1 MAFAVRL
8 GAIGWQ
14 AFRGGSGQ
22 TGMLQR
28 LSLCLLIAAAALVAG
43 GPAHGAERSRPRPA
57 QTEQARPPKWTTIA
71 QNNPDQPTASRDD
84 PADARWALLRSVPR
98 IGTGNSVTFEIHET
112 NHALTSPT
120 SLRLAVDGDTAGDV
134 DFVRGLNEAVAAA
147 VGPDVSY
154 APDTGVLTFG
164 PRTVFPFSFTMTAS
178 SFNSEKDYVLLIKD
192 NEIGQIDVAR
202 AGIRLG
208 SLARPSAP
216 PLLGVNEASG
226 DFGVGQYKYAY
237 PGKNRVDWAA
247 AQGFGIIRLPF
258 LFQNI
263 QPASGADL
271 DEAAMRQLDP
281 VLAECG
287 RRTLVCL
294 LDMHNYGSY
303 YLDDSAA
310 AQAPPG
316 TPKVSNARLAQ
327 LWAQIARR
335 YRDNPYVWFGL
346 MNEPHLQT
354 AREWVKTGNAI
365 AAAIRATGATNKIV
379 FSGTAWDGAWTW
391 TTSGNATEM
400 LKAYDP
406 AGNFTFEAHQYLDGD
421 GSGTSPLCVAGAGA
435 ARIAPFTEWLKTNRL
450 QGILGEVGWAA
461 NPQCQAEGA
470 ALLEAWQAAAAV
482 SDAGG
487 YIGLTYWANGPLW
500 PDSYMYLAEPRPFPG
515 GPEPPQLT
523 TLKRFLPH

>member
-1 MAFAVRL
+1 
-8 GAIGWQ
+8 
-14 AFRGGSGQ
+14 
-22 TGMLQR
+22 MLHWF
-28 LSLCLLIAAAALVAG
+28 SSYLLMSATALVTG
-43 GPAHGAERSRPRPA
+43 GLAEWGWPNPAR
-57 QTEQARPPKWTTIA
+57 TEQHQPPTWSTFA
-71 QNNPDQPTASRDD
+71 QNSSKQPTASQGEP
-84 PADARWALLRSVPR
+84 PAARWALLRSVPS
-98 IGTGNSVTFEIHET
+98 IGTGNAVTFEIHET

-120 SLRLAVDGDTAGDV
+120 SLRLAMDGSSTASDV
-134 DFVRGLNEAVAAA
+134 DFVEGLNEAVAAA
-147 VGPDVSY
+147 LGPDVSY
-154 APDTGVLTFG
+154 APDTGMLTFS
-164 PRTVFPFSFTMTAS
+164 PRAVFPFRFTMTAS
-178 SFNSEKDYVLLIKD
+178 SFNSEKDYVLVIKD

-216 PLLGVNEASG
+216 PLLGLNEASG
-226 DFGVGQYKYAY
+226 DFGIGQYKYAY

-247 AQGFGIIRLPF
+247 ALGFGIIRLPF

-263 QPASGADL
+263 QPASGANL
-271 DEAAMRQLDP
+271 DEAAMQQLDP

-310 AQAPPG
+310 AQALPG
-316 TPKVSNARLAQ
+316 TPGVSNARLAE

-346 MNEPHLQT
+346 MNEPHQQT
-354 AREWVKTGNAI
+354 ALEWVKTSNAI

-406 AGNFTFEAHQYLDGD
+406 AGNFAFEAHQYLDGD
-421 GSGTSPLCVAGAGA
+421 GSGTSPICVAGAGA
-435 ARIAPFTEWLKTNRL
+435 ARIAPFTEWLKTYRL

-482 SDAGG
+482 SDTGG
-487 YIGLTYWANGPLW
+487 YIGLTYWADGPLW

-515 GPEPPQLT
+515 GPEPPQLA
-523 TLKRFLPH
+523 TLKRFLPQRPN